1 MIQLFITGGTIDK
14 QYDECTGDLI
24 FPDSHLPELLSEA
37 NCTLPIEIETLM
49 QKDSLQ
55 MDDEDRIQI
64 EQACI
69 NSLSTH
75 IVITHGTDT
84 MVETA
89 LRLRTSP
96 TLVKKTIVIT
106 GAMRPFKLA
115 HSDASFNIGTALM
128 AAQLA
133 QPGVWIS
140 MNGQL
145 FSADKVTKNRT
156 LGQFESL

>member
-14 QYDECTGDLI
+14 QYDELTGELI
-24 FPDSHLPELLSEA
+24 FPPSHLPELLSEA
-37 NCTLPIEIETLM
+37 NCTVPIAIETLM

-55 MDDEDRIQI
+55 MHNEDRIQI
-64 EQACI
+64 EQAC
-69 NSLSTH
+69 LTTLATH

-89 LRLRTSP
+89 LRLRTNP
-96 TLVKKTIVIT
+96 DLVAKTIVIT
-106 GAMRPFKLA
+106 GAMRPFKLGK
-115 HSDASFNIGTALM
+115 SDASFNLGSAIM

-133 QPGVWIS
+133 QAGVWIS

-145 FSADKVTKNRT
+145 FSADKVAKNRA
-156 LGQFESL
+156 LGQFEST